1 MGEILRPMNE
11 KRFWRAIGVNGTVA

>member
-1 MGEILRPMNE
+1 MGKILQPMNE